1 MRAMCGRVFY
11 RRDTK
16 SAETAELFRLSDHD
30 FATDDSARLRHPDS
44 ANFSV
49 NNFSV
54 LLLYV
59 SSPCHSRPAVHSL
72 VSPSQVS

>member
-1 MRAMCGRVFY
+1 MAEFF
-11 RRDTK
+11 T
-16 SAETAELFRLSDHD
+16 AETRRVQRRLNCFRLSDHD

-59 SSPCHSRPAVHSL
+59 SSPRHSRPAVHSL
-72 VSPSQVS
+72 VSPSQVL